1 MVKLKHDLNISFANN
16 FSEIGNKNTHQQ
28 FLINNITFQ
37 TLEKLLESLHATTI
51 IRMKLEKIFI
61 ETELKKV
68 KLFIYHEFVKD
79 PFQLN

>member
-1 MVKLKHDLNISFANN
+1 MKHDLNIRFANN
-16 FSEIGNKNTHQQ
+16 FSEIGNKNTSTI
-28 FLINNITFQ
+28 LINNITFQ

-61 ETELKKV
+61 EIELKKV